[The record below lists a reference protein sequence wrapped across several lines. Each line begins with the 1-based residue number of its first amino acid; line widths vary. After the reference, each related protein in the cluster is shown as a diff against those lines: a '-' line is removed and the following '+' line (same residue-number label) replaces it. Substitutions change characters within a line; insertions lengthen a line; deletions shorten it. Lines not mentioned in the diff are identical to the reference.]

1 MGWRYVFLKKRN
13 ITQEEIKNEELFQK
27 FVESLNLEDEED
39 YFLHERLMQ
48 FKNKENKE
56 QS

>member
-1 MGWRYVFLKKRN
+1 M
-13 ITQEEIKNEELFQK
+13 EDLFQK

-39 YFLHERLMQ
+39 YFLHESLMQ

>member
-1 MGWRYVFLKKRN
+1 MENRTSLSEKRTSKVWSMN
-13 ITQEEIKNEELFQK
+13 KELFQK

-48 FKNKENKE
+48 FKKSENKDDN
-56 QS
+56 